1 MFEFIL
7 IESISIIHTIFIK
20 IKRKLKKINFSL
32 LHDIFLFFF
41 FCILANVYL
50 VFFLLYLFLFYLKS
64 NLKSKTKARRL
75 NNEKK
80 IGMNVNYLIGQ
91 ILIKFN

>member
-41 FCILANVYL
+41 FCISANVYL
-50 VFFLLYLFLFYLKS
+50 VFFFVISIFILFKIKS
-64 NLKSKTKARRL
+64 
-75 NNEKK
+75 E
-80 IGMNVNYLIGQ
+80 
-91 ILIKFN
+91 IKNKG

>member
-1 MFEFIL
+1 M
-7 IESISIIHTIFIK
+7 IF
-20 IKRKLKKINFSL
+20 F
-32 LHDIFLFFF
+32 FFFF

-64 NLKSKTKARRL
+64 NLKSKTKVRRL